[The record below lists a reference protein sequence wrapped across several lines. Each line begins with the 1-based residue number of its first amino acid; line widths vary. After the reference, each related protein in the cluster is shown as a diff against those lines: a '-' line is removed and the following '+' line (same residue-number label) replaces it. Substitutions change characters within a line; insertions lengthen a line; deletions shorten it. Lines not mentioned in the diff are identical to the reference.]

1 MWWRRRRAL
10 VDGVVGAGVG
20 GGLPLTTSPLDL
32 PPVGRRTYSRPHA
45 SGEPHDLKTATAPRT
60 CCVWRKALSKTRLSS
75 YSNTL
80 YDHTSRVQVNPRAT
94 CAHTAAHQR
103 PRLHG
108 SPINTTPHHD
118 IAAPR
123 THTFPDTARRDALY
137 EPTNLTNL
145 LRHHEHGRAEGGR
158 ERRRGGEEGQAGAAE
173 VRSSRRAIRR
183 GGLVPS
189 GERTSGGL
197 VELQIVLSD
206 RIRGRPD
213 KLVCRC
219 WAVVPSMTRRGPRRQ
234 PCGAR

>member
-1 MWWRRRRAL
+1 MKPHRLATFAL
-10 VDGVVGAGVG
+10 VHAPDRRLRPAPQPSGRARSPRHAVYG
-20 GGLPLTTSPLDL
+20 GKPSQRRFFLAIHTRCTTTL
-32 PPVGRRTYSRPHA
+32 A
-45 SGEPHDLKTATAPRT
+45 ALKGQSARHIAHRVAHRQATPK
-60 CCVWRKALSKTRLSS
+60 C
-75 YSNTL
+75 
-80 YDHTSRVQVNPRAT
+80 
-94 CAHTAAHQR
+94 
-103 PRLHG
+103 
-108 SPINTTPHHD
+108 SPINTTPHHVITD
-118 IAAPR
+118 PR

-145 LRHHEHGRAEGGR
+145 LRLHEHGGAEGGR

-173 VRSSRRAIRR
+173 VGSSRRAIRR

-189 GERTSGGL
+189 DERTSGGL

-219 WAVVPSMTRRGPRRQ
+219 WAVVPSMTRSGPHRQ